1 MPEFGLRLFK
11 GNHMTD
17 KEFIEVF
24 KKHACKNYNNGYD
37 YIVECW
43 SDEELLEELAYCGGD
58 AIKFTD
64 SMQDIVNLY
73 LQKQQEQRADVIDF
87 GEVPNF

>member
-1 MPEFGLRLFK
+1 
-11 GNHMTD
+11 MTD

-24 KKHACKNYNNGYD
+24 KKHACNQYSNGYD

-43 SDEELLEELAYCGGD
+43 SDDELLEELAYWGGD

-64 SMQDIVNLY
+64 HMQDIVNLY

-87 GEVPNF
+87 GETPNF